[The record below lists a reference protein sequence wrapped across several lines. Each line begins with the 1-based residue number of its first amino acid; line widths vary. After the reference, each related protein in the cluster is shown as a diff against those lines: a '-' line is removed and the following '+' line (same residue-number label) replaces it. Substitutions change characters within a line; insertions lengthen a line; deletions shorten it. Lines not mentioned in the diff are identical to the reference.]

1 MQSTDCVNG
10 RHESAHPA
18 SPPGMQDDA
27 ASSVTGGDPLGP
39 IVLQLLELVRA
50 LREYAMTWTD
60 QARIAFQIGLYKA
73 ACACVVGL
81 AGLAT
86 LVISTSLL
94 LIGAAT
100 GIGEVCGG
108 RVWIGQMVVG
118 AAVFGITFA
127 ALAVWR
133 SSQSKSNWK
142 DLLRRYEQVTR
153 PPQQHHADASAAAP
167 Q

>member
-1 MQSTDCVNG
+1 MQARDGVNG
-10 RHESAHPA
+10 RHESPCPA
-18 SPPGMQDDA
+18 SAPGVLDEA
-27 ASSVTGGDPLGP
+27 ASGAPAADPLGA
-39 IVLQLLELVRA
+39 ILQQLVALSRA

-73 ACACVVGL
+73 ICAFVVGL

-100 GIGEVCGG
+100 GIGLLCGG
-108 RVWIGQMVVG
+108 QVWIGQMIVG
-118 AAVFGITFA
+118 AAVFVITFA
-127 ALAVWR
+127 ALVAWR
-133 SSQSKSNWK
+133 SSQSKANWK
-142 DLLRRYEQVTR
+142 DLLRKYEQASQPPR
-153 PPQQHHADASAAAP
+153 PHHAHAEPATP